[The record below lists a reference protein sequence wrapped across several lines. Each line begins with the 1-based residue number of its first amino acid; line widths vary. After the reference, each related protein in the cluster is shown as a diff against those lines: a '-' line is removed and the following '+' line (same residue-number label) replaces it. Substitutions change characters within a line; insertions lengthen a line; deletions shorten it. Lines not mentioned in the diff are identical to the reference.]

1 MAGVA
6 AAGSASSDRAFER
19 LYQRHSKD
27 VYRYALAVLS
37 DAPDAEDVTQTT
49 FLNAYRSYCS
59 GTAPKE
65 PLNWLIAIAHNVCRQ
80 RFRTAARRPRE
91 VALDPELAA
100 AAEQSDGY
108 RSEDIR
114 RALAALTFAQR
125 SALAMRELEGRSY
138 REIAEVLELSE
149 SAVETLIFR
158 ARRAFREQLE
168 GTLTCSEAERAI
180 SRQLDGLL
188 ERGERPALRAHLRQC
203 DACSTLARRFR
214 AQRSALR
221 GLFFLPLP
229 KSLASF
235 TAGGSGAAA
244 SGKALGTGLG
254 IKALALGS
262 AAVVAAGVTT
272 TEIVKHSRTHAAK
285 AAVAPAGPAG
295 PAATAPTRHATAGP
309 ARAAKGLSVATTP
322 LPAAVGIPPLGSGL
336 THRATPRAPVKPV
349 VHVVHRQA
357 PRPQAV
363 APPVATPAP
372 APAPAPAP
380 VVVEEQ
386 ASQPTPA
393 ATHAQAPHAVPVR
406 HGQAKP
412 HGKPAATPAAHGH
425 GKPAAAPAASDPAP
439 QASPGNA
446 KAHGNNGNG
455 NGNAN
460 ANGHAKSNQG
470 NGNGGAQPAVTPA
483 VPATPATDVAP
494 ETPDVPV
501 DTPVDTHGND
511 KIPPGQAKKQ

>member
-19 LYQRHSKD
+19 LYERHAND
-27 VYRYALAVLS
+27 VYRYALAVLG
-37 DAPDAEDVTQTT
+37 DGPDAEDVTQTT

-100 AAEQSDGY
+100 ASDQGDGY

-114 RALAALTFAQR
+114 RALAALTFPQR

-168 GTLTCSEAERAI
+168 STLTCGEAERAI
-180 SRQLDGLL
+180 SRQLDGRL
-188 ERGERPALRAHLRQC
+188 ERGERAAVRAHLRQC
-203 DACSTLARRFR
+203 EACSTLARRFR

-229 KSLASF
+229 KSLVSF
-235 TAGGSGAAA
+235 SGGGSGVAA
-244 SGKALGTGLG
+244 SGAALGSGLG

-262 AAVVAAGVTT
+262 AALVAAGVST

-285 AAVAPAGPAG
+285 AAVAPARPAG
-295 PAATAPTRHATAGP
+295 TAATAPTRHATAGP
-309 ARAAKGLSVATTP
+309 ARAATGLSVATTP
-322 LPAAVGIPPLGSGL
+322 LPAAVWLPPPGSGL
-336 THRATPRAPVKPV
+336 THRAPPRARVAHASP
-349 VHVVHRQA
+349 VVHRQ
-357 PRPQAV
+357 PVRPHVV

-372 APAPAPAP
+372 APVPA
-380 VVVEEQ
+380 VVEHV
-386 ASQPTPA
+386 STPA
-393 ATHAQAPHAVPVR
+393 TTHAQAPHAVPVR
-406 HGQAKP
+406 RGGVE
-412 HGKPAATPAAHGH
+412 HGKPAATPAVHGH
-425 GKPAAAPAASDPAP
+425 SKPAAAPAPDPTP
-439 QASPGNA
+439 QASPGNGNA
-446 KAHGNNGNG
+446 QANNGNG
-455 NGNAN
+455 KAN
-460 ANGHAKSNQG
+460 ANGHDNSNQG
-470 NGNGGAQPAVTPA
+470 NGQPA
-483 VPATPATDVAP
+483 ATPAADS
-494 ETPDVPV
+494 TPVP
-501 DTPVDTHGND
+501 DTPGGQVDGSAD
-511 KIPPGQAKKQ
+511 PKVPPGQAKKQ